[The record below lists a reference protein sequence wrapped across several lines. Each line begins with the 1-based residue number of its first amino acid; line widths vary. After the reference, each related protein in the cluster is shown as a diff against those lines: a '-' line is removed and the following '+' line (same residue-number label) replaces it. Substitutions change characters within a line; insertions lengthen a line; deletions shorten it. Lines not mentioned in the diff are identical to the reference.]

1 MHRGRYSKAP
11 PFVWRNDS
19 KAILGVR
26 QDTMRPS
33 GFALGPLS
41 PIEIPNDGEPHPLPL
56 LKDVAGGLDGMLW
69 VGNSGLA
76 LAEFGTKGK
85 YYRPQHDDP
94 TPTLRIVDGRRG
106 KVLQTVPMRSEE
118 QTSELQSLMRILY
131 AVCSVKNKMK

>member
-56 LKDVAGGLDGMLW
+56 LKDVAGGLDGMLL

-76 LAEFGTKGK
+76 LAEFGTKGN
-85 YYRPQHDDP
+85 YYRPTQADP
-94 TPTLRIVDGRRG
+94 APTLRIFDGRSSKG
-106 KVLQTVPMRSEE
+106 LQNVSMPPSPNRNPPTPVGDNHPPP
-118 QTSELQSLMRILY
+118 
-131 AVCSVKNKMK
+131 

>member
-56 LKDVAGGLDGMLW
+56 LKDVAGGLDRMLL

-76 LAEFGTKGK
+76 LADFGTKRK
-85 YYRPQHDDP
+85 NSRTAHNKP
-94 TPTLRIVDGRRG
+94 TPRTHRAKGG
-106 KVLQTVPMRSEE
+106 E
-118 QTSELQSLMRILY
+118 
-131 AVCSVKNKMK
+131 

>member
-33 GFALGPLS
+33 GFALGPLP

-56 LKDVAGGLDGMLW
+56 LTDVAGGIDGMFL
-69 VGNSGLA
+69 VRNSGVGLA
-76 LAEFGTKGK
+76 ALGNKGK
-85 YYRPQHDDP
+85 QYPSQQDELN
-94 TPTLRIVDGRRG
+94 TTLANFHGTQGKSNGRTHVG
-106 KVLQTVPMRSEE
+106 KGWIKTRKNRQTG
-118 QTSELQSLMRILY
+118 
-131 AVCSVKNKMK
+131 

>member
-56 LKDVAGGLDGMLW
+56 LKDVAGGLDGMLRG
-69 VGNSGLA
+69 GNRGVA
-76 LAEFGTKGK
+76 LADFVKQGN
-85 YYRPQHDDP
+85 YSRS
-94 TPTLRIVDGRRG
+94 
-106 KVLQTVPMRSEE
+106 SEE
-118 QTSELQSLMRILY
+118 RRVGRECVSRFRTTWWSS
-131 AVCSVKNKMK
+131 N

>member
-76 LAEFGTKGK
+76 LAEFGTKGN
-85 YYRPQHDDP
+85 YYRPEQEDP
-94 TPTLRIVDGRRG
+94 TQTLGHVEGRQG
-106 KVLQTVPMRSEE
+106 KVLQTGPKRPSQTRSGGH
-118 QTSELQSLMRILY
+118 TSIHKNLMSTQYTVI
-131 AVCSVKNKMK
+131 

>member
-1 MHRGRYSKAP
+1 MCVYCVVVFKQKTAYEMRISDWSSDVRSSDLIRVPTMHRGRDSKAP

-56 LKDVAGGLDGMLW
+56 LKDVAGGLDG
-69 VGNSGLA
+69 
-76 LAEFGTKGK
+76 
-85 YYRPQHDDP
+85 
-94 TPTLRIVDGRRG
+94 
-106 KVLQTVPMRSEE
+106 
-118 QTSELQSLMRILY
+118 
-131 AVCSVKNKMK
+131 

>member
-19 KAILGVR
+19 KAILGIR

-56 LKDVAGGLDGMLW
+56 LKDVAARADSMRLG
-69 VGNSGLA
+69 GNSGLA
-76 LAEFGTKGK
+76 MGELETKGN
-85 YYRPQHDDP
+85 YYRPEQAGP
-94 TPTLRIVDGRRG
+94 TPTLRIV
-106 KVLQTVPMRSEE
+106 
-118 QTSELQSLMRILY
+118 
-131 AVCSVKNKMK
+131 

>member
-56 LKDVAGGLDGMLW
+56 LKDVAGGINSLLW
-69 VGNSGLA
+69 VGNRRLVLVAFWING
-76 LAEFGTKGK
+76 
-85 YYRPQHDDP
+85 YYYPPLPKKP
-94 TPTLRIVDGRRG
+94 TPDPRIVYVRTG
-106 KVLQTVPMRSEE
+106 KQLSTRVR
-118 QTSELQSLMRILY
+118 
-131 AVCSVKNKMK
+131 

>member
-69 VGNSGLA
+69 VGNSGPA
-76 LAEFGTKGK
+76 LAEFGTKGN
-85 YYRPQHDDP
+85 YYRPEHDDP
-94 TPTLRIVDGRRG
+94 TTTPCIVDGRSG
-106 KVLQTVPMRSEE
+106 QGTPTVPKSPSQKGKPPTPVGDNDTRPPRPG
-118 QTSELQSLMRILY
+118 Q
-131 AVCSVKNKMK
+131 K

>member
-56 LKDVAGGLDGMLW
+56 LKDVAGGLDGMTMLGNRGLGLRTEEHTHEIPPHQRKIIRLLW
-69 VGNSGLA
+69 
-76 LAEFGTKGK
+76 FKKKKT
-85 YYRPQHDDP
+85 
-94 TPTLRIVDGRRG
+94 
-106 KVLQTVPMRSEE
+106 
-118 QTSELQSLMRILY
+118 
-131 AVCSVKNKMK
+131 

>member
-56 LKDVAGGLDGMLW
+56 LKDVAGGLHGMPSGGTNG
-69 VGNSGLA
+69 VAFAEIGN
-76 LAEFGTKGK
+76 KGSNIT
-85 YYRPQHDDP
+85 PAHHVSS
-94 TPTLRIVDGRRG
+94 PTLGIIDSRAC
-106 KVLQTVPMRSEE
+106 KVSPKLPMAH
-118 QTSELQSLMRILY
+118 T
-131 AVCSVKNKMK
+131 

>member
-56 LKDVAGGLDGMLW
+56 LKDVAGGLDGMIW

-76 LAEFGTKGK
+76 LAEFGKKGDRESHRMK
-85 YYRPQHDDP
+85 
-94 TPTLRIVDGRRG
+94 T
-106 KVLQTVPMRSEE
+106 RSQLE
-118 QTSELQSLMRILY
+118 SHLPLS
-131 AVCSVKNKMK
+131 AGKNKKH

>member
-56 LKDVAGGLDGMLW
+56 LKDVAGGLDGLLL
-69 VGNSGLA
+69 VGTSGLA

-85 YYRPQHDDP
+85 HYSPGHDDP
-94 TPTLRIVDGRRG
+94 TATPGQNGRASGRERGGQEGESDGVGVDL
-106 KVLQTVPMRSEE
+106 K
-118 QTSELQSLMRILY
+118 
-131 AVCSVKNKMK
+131 

>member
-1 MHRGRYSKAP
+1 MDFVVFFFSSRSRHTSCALVTGVQTCALPICKAP

-76 LAEFGTKGK
+76 LAEIGTKGN
-85 YYRPQHDDP
+85 Y
-94 TPTLRIVDGRRG
+94 
-106 KVLQTVPMRSEE
+106 
-118 QTSELQSLMRILY
+118 
-131 AVCSVKNKMK
+131 